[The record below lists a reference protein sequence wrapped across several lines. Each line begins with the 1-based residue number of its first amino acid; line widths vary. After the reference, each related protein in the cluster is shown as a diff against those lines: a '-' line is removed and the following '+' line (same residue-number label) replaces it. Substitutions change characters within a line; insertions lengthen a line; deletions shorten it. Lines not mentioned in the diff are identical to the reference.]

1 MFKEYTPQ
9 LGLLGTGLSLW
20 LIGLLIIALLPVLT
34 AIGVVFV
41 TLGKL
46 LFWIGVIVLVASVVI
61 GLVKSLFS

>member
-20 LIGLLIIALLPVLT
+20 LIGLLIIALLPILT

-41 TLGKL
+41 TVGKL
-46 LFWIGVIVLVASVVI
+46 LFWIGVIVLVASIVI
-61 GLVKSLFS
+61 SLVKSLLG